1 MPEGR
6 TIQFTNSSGT
16 FSLGDVE
23 TAASDFA
30 AGVAAAALEDAKEY
44 TDTSV
49 NALRAEANAK
59 SVLDEEAR
67 SQLRD
72 AIAQGEEDAKAYTDA
87 ALVTAKTYTDTV
99 KVSLEGT
106 FDNLEDTLLAALQ
119 GHDTTHTGN
128 HEDQA
133 LAIALLDQEQ
143 SDDRARIIAL
153 ESDKAEKSAL
163 EALGTSYAQLRE
175 DYTQLS
181 QANSKVGRWIQ
192 CIRATWAFD
201 AAHELC
207 DAPFPRPTLLLSLLS
222 IIPIRPAGDA
232 TCCAAAHGAP

>member
-6 TIQFTNSSGT
+6 TVQFTNSTGT
-16 FSLGDVE
+16 FSLGDIE

-30 AGVAAAALEDAKEY
+30 AGVAAAALKDAKEY
-44 TDTSV
+44 TDTSI
-49 NALRAEANAK
+49 NALRAEASAK
-59 SVLDEEAR
+59 SVLDEQAR
-67 SQLRD
+67 SQLGD
-72 AIAQGEEDAKAYTDA
+72 AIVQAKGDAEAYTDA

-106 FDNLEDTLLAALQ
+106 FDSLEDTLLAALQ

-133 LAIALLDQEQ
+133 LAIALLDKEQ
-143 SDDRARIIAL
+143 TDDRARITAL

-163 EALGTSYAQLRE
+163 EALGTSYAQLRD

-181 QANSKVGRWIQ
+181 QANSKVGRRTR
-192 CIRATWAFD
+192 C
-201 AAHELC
+201 
-207 DAPFPRPTLLLSLLS
+207 TLPSS
-222 IIPIRPAGDA
+222 N
-232 TCCAAAHGAP
+232 